1 MIDSRHLGRFS
12 AAFSGKLAYLATALL
27 IAIAVAMTGC
37 SSGGSSS
44 SSGTSGGSLPPSV
57 TVSVS
62 PASANVLLGNTQQ
75 FNATVT
81 GSSNTT
87 VTWAVNG
94 VAGGNSTVGTITT
107 GGLYTAPQDLPNPA
121 SVTVA
126 ATSQASSTA
135 SGSSAVSVASDI
147 SVAVTT
153 SPANLQTLTAGSTAQ
168 LTASVTSAGHPDTAV
183 NWTVN
188 GVAGGNS
195 TVGTIATSSSNTDAA
210 TYTAP
215 SKTPNPSGVTI
226 EAPSVA
232 D

>member
-135 SGSSAVSVASDI
+135 SGSSAGIRAKLIGHFDQPVY
-147 SVAVTT
+147 VTGPRR
-153 SPANLQTLTAGSTAQ
+153 S
-168 LTASVTSAGHPDTAV
+168 
-183 NWTVN
+183 
-188 GVAGGNS
+188 GGGP
-195 TVGTIATSSSNTDAA
+195 VGGEEPGRD
-210 TYTAP
+210 
-215 SKTPNPSGVTI
+215 
-226 EAPSVA
+226 PSVGRPR
-232 D
+232 